1 VFGREGAR
9 RDRQTTDREVFEM
22 ARLILIHGGSH
33 GAWCWERVLE
43 PLRDAGHE
51 VEAPNL
57 PGRGDDA
64 HLATTVTLED
74 WVSHMSSVIDAGPTP
89 VVLVAHSMG
98 GLTASQLA
106 ERRPADVARIVYV
119 AALVPG
125 DGEAGLAALQQAGGE
140 SLLLAPGAM
149 QFSEDQAL
157 VLMSRDTVRRIFYSS
172 SADADADWAM
182 EQINDEAFAPL
193 TTSLTL
199 TANGFGTVAKTYIVT
214 TLDQAIPAAAQRI
227 MAQGAGADTIEI
239 AGDHSPFVSAVD
251 LLVKAVDWAARQ

>member
-1 VFGREGAR
+1 
-9 RDRQTTDREVFEM
+9 M

-33 GAWCWERVLE
+33 GAWCWQRVLE
-43 PLRDAGHE
+43 PLRDAGHQ
-51 VEAPNL
+51 VETPNL

-74 WVSHMSSVIDAGPTP
+74 WVSHVSSVIDAGPTP

-125 DGEAGLAALQQAGGE
+125 DGEAGLPALQQVGGE

-157 VLMSRDTVRRIFYSS
+157 VCMSPDTIRRIFYSS
-172 SADADADWAM
+172 SADEDADWAI
-182 EQINDEAFAPL
+182 EQIYEEAFAPL
-193 TTSLTL
+193 ITPLTL

-214 TLDQAIPAAAQRI
+214 TLDEAIPAAAQRM

-239 AGDHSPFVSAVD
+239 AGDHSPFVSAVAP
-251 LLVKAVDWAARQ
+251 LVKAVDWAARQ